1 MKKSVHVSSPE
12 AAFAR
17 SGIGQR
23 LTAMQDAG
31 SRSNRA
37 IAHYILRN
45 PVLVTAWSIEDLS
58 AAVSVSTAT
67 LSRFARLAGFAGYP
81 DLRGAIAETLQSIL
95 KPVEKLRDA
104 IEKPRADGAP
114 FPEGLQET
122 VDAVRTAAAAL
133 DGDSLS
139 AVVRQVQG
147 ARTVYVMGFG
157 LSAHLAGILTLGLQ
171 PFCPQLINVVE
182 FGGTEVAAGRLMNV
196 GGGDLLIVISF
207 PRYASD
213 AVQLAAYARN
223 RGAEV
228 LAITDSPASPLSRVA
243 HRVLLASSAHP
254 ILSSSLA
261 AAVLVIEALLTAM
274 MTSSRENVVAAAK
287 LTEAISAY
295 LVRSDG
301 ESAQE
306 PASRKAK
313 GPG

>member
-1 MKKSVHVSSPE
+1 
-12 AAFAR
+12 
-17 SGIGQR
+17 
-23 LTAMQDAG
+23 
-31 SRSNRA
+31 
-37 IAHYILRN
+37 
-45 PVLVTAWSIEDLS
+45 
-58 AAVSVSTAT
+58 
-67 LSRFARLAGFAGYP
+67 
-81 DLRGAIAETLQSIL
+81 
-95 KPVEKLRDA
+95 
-104 IEKPRADGAP
+104 
-114 FPEGLQET
+114 
-122 VDAVRTAAAAL
+122 
-133 DGDSLS
+133 
-139 AVVRQVQG
+139 
-147 ARTVYVMGFG
+147 
-157 LSAHLAGILTLGLQ
+157 
-171 PFCPQLINVVE
+171 VE